1 MSATRNNQPPAKP
14 AETSPAHGSLHLDVS
29 GLVDVTDPTAVCREV
44 QKIYQQRYPAADLSV
59 LPILFADF
67 ARLYRGEYPGFLACE
82 TPYHDIQHV
91 LDVTLATARL
101 IDGYDLAAD
110 GAVLHIGAD
119 LAQLGIAL
127 ALFHD
132 AGYIRR
138 KGDVKHQ
145 HGAEYTRTHVSR
157 SARFLQ
163 DYLPTIGRAD
173 WAPVAAKLVHFTGYE
188 IPPEAIAVKNPQHRL
203 LGAMIGTADVIA
215 QMADRAYLRKCR
227 DYLYQEFEIGGM
239 TRLQD
244 RWGAETVIYAS
255 AEHLLEKTPGF
266 IRHAIDDRLGKQF
279 GGLYHCVAN
288 HFGGANLYLDAVTRN
303 RQHLEQLLAKKDSQ
317 LLKRDSL
324 RLP

>member
-1 MSATRNNQPPAKP
+1 MAVSIHEITPAAP
-14 AETSPAHGSLHLDVS
+14 SLNLDVS
-29 GLVDVTDPTAVCREV
+29 GTVDVTDPQAVCREV
-44 QKIYQQRYPAADLSV
+44 QAICRQRYPSADLSI
-59 LPILFADF
+59 LPTLFADF

-91 LDVTLATARL
+91 LDVTLATVRL
-101 IDGYDLAAD
+101 IDGYDLGAD
-110 GAVLHIGAD
+110 GAALHIGPD

-138 KGDVKHQ
+138 KGDARHQ

-163 DYLPTIGRAD
+163 EYLPTIGRAD
-173 WAPVAAKLVHFTGYE
+173 WATVAAKLVHFTGYE
-188 IPPEAIAVKNPQHRL
+188 ISPDAIPVKNPQHRL
-203 LGAMIGTADVIA
+203 LGAIVGTADVIA

-227 DYLYQEFEIGGM
+227 DHLFSEFEIGGM

-255 AEHLLEKTPGF
+255 PEHLLEKTPEF
-266 IRHAIDDRLGKQF
+266 IRHAIDERLGKQF
-279 GGLYHCVAN
+279 GGLYHCAAR
-288 HFGGANLYLDAVTRN
+288 HFGGDNLYLDAVSRN
-303 RQHLEQLLAKKDSQ
+303 RQHLEKLLAKKDKQ

-324 RLP
+324 RLL

>member
-1 MSATRNNQPPAKP
+1 MVTSIDQTRW
-14 AETSPAHGSLHLDVS
+14 HLDVS
-29 GLVDVTDPTAVCREV
+29 GTVDVTDPQAVCKAV
-44 QKIYQQRYPAADLSV
+44 QQIYRQRYATANLTI
-59 LPILFADF
+59 LPTLFADF

-82 TPYHDIQHV
+82 TPYHDMQHV
-91 LDVTLATARL
+91 LDVTLAAARL
-101 IDGYDLAAD
+101 IDGYDL
-110 GAVLHIGAD
+110 GANNSSALHIGAD

-138 KGDVKHQ
+138 KGDVRHQ

-163 DYLPTIGRAD
+163 EYLPTIGRAD
-173 WAPVAAKLVHFTGYE
+173 WAPIAAKLVHFTGYE
-188 IPPEAIAVKNPQHRL
+188 ILPEAIPVKNPQHRL

-227 DYLYQEFEIGGM
+227 DHLYDEFEMGGM

-255 AEHLLEKTPGF
+255 PEHLLEKTPEF
-266 IRHAIDDRLGKQF
+266 IRHAIEERLGKQF
-279 GGLYHCVAN
+279 GGLYHCAAK
-288 HFGGANLYLDAVTRN
+288 HFGGDNLYLDAVGRN
-303 RQHLEQLLAKKDSQ
+303 RQHLEKLLAKKDSH
-317 LLKRDSL
+317 LLKHDSL